1 MSLICT
7 FIRKSVLLSG
17 SPAAASALDQSFLQA
32 LPGFIVVLTRD
43 GKLLYVSENVQEYL
57 GLSMVRHL
65 CSFLFHTHL
74 YFLRFTGETGYY
86 NEYFWLSVI
95 HSLDTQVCL
104 GKTGGVCVGV
114 KLTVLFPCYLVQ
126 TRQTLQYQT
135 HESLRLY
142 VNIKDSSELI

>member
-1 MSLICT
+1 M
-7 FIRKSVLLSG
+7 LLSG

-104 GKTGGVCVGV
+104 GKTGGVCVRV
-114 KLTVLFPCYLVQ
+114 KLTVLFTNKSNALSPNPPDTTIPNALEFKII
-126 TRQTLQYQT
+126 RQ
-135 HESLRLY
+135 H
-142 VNIKDSSELI
+142 